1 MNAFSSEV
9 QGMSKVPVVDAVVAY
24 DCPLTSESYLLV
36 MQNALHILRTKHG
49 LIPTFNIWEAGLNI
63 SEVTKIHCDEPTVE
77 DHSIYDFLTKVEI
90 PLKLDGILSYL
101 PTQALRLDEIQRCD
115 KIEHVFLSPD
125 AKTWYPYYETYA
137 LNE

>member
-63 SEVTKIHCDEPTVE
+63 SEVTKIHCAKPTVE
-77 DHSIYDFLTKVEI
+77 DHSIYDDVNKLQI
-90 PLKLDGILSYL
+90 PLKLDSTFIVFTNVSSYNGG
-101 PTQALRLDEIQRCD
+101 
-115 KIEHVFLSPD
+115 D
-125 AKTWYPYYETYA
+125 AE
-137 LNE
+137 L